1 MERTIMQFGSR
12 TTLVHFRASPE
23 VIRHRMDADPHPRPV
38 LQAKDVEYVLERF
51 QAEYERAVYFNR
63 IELDTSTASVED
75 TLVEWVEKMDPYWTE
90 IDRLRLLTHRRKN
103 VR

>member
-1 MERTIMQFGSR
+1 MQFGSG
-12 TTLVHFRASPE
+12 TTLVHLRASPE
-23 VIRHRMDADPHPRPV
+23 VIRRRMDVDPHPRAV

-75 TLVEWVEKMDPYWTE
+75 TLAEWVEKMDPYWTKSTGCGCSRTAE
-90 IDRLRLLTHRRKN
+90 RTFGSE
-103 VR
+103 

>member
-1 MERTIMQFGSR
+1 MQFGSG
-12 TTLVHFRASPE
+12 TTLVHLRASPE
-23 VIRHRMDADPHPRPV
+23 VIRRRMDVDPHPRAV

-103 VR
+103 AR